1 MSKISLY
8 FKSQAEKDA
17 YFADYDQIPS
27 KFLVIVESEDG
38 DVLYTTSN
46 NGSATGKSS
55 SQGGY
60 IPSPEDEEKIND
72 YDDALELS
80 EYTLEGEDE
89 EEEENTNISND

>member
-1 MSKISLY
+1 MY
-8 FKSQAEKDA
+8 FKTQAEKDA

-46 NGSATGKSS
+46 NGSATGQSS

-60 IPSPEDEEKIND
+60 IPSPEDEEKITD

-80 EYTLEGEDE
+80 EHTLEGEDE
-89 EEEENTNISND
+89 EEEENTNISNE